1 MKGMPRADMAKHPI
15 FGPFLRD
22 FFLQA
27 GQPDE
32 VRQAFERAMGTA
44 QSGMTL
50 HNFVPQ

>member
-1 MKGMPRADMAKHPI
+1 MTGMPRAAMAKHPI
-15 FGPFLRD
+15 LGPFLRD

-32 VRQAFERAMGTA
+32 VRQAFEHAMGSA
-44 QSGMTL
+44 QSGMSL